1 MKDEYTKLIESVKK
15 LDYLKRILSDP
26 EICKGTPC
34 IKGTSIPVSVI
45 VSLVADWK
53 SYEEILKD
61 HPSLTNED
69 IQAALKY
76 AARICELES

>member
-15 LDYLKRILSDP
+15 LDYLKRICSDP
-26 EICKGTPC
+26 EIHKGTPC
-34 IKGTSIPVSVI
+34 IKGTSIPVYII

-69 IQAALKY
+69 IRAALKY
-76 AARICELES
+76 ATRLCELKS